1 MTRGSDVG
9 GRGAFA
15 EHQLDRISGDQVD
28 EEEDQGDYEPDD
40 WQGVEDALEEGFQA
54 LVSSVVVIL
63 RGASAKALAESKDP
77 FPLHATLLFEGI
89 LSDLG
94 EIGFMRELLDAF
106 DESAAR
112 VGILDCA
119 RSIASLRI
127 ELRSG

>member
-1 MTRGSDVG
+1 
-9 GRGAFA
+9 
-15 EHQLDRISGDQVD
+15 VD

-63 RGASAKALAESKDP
+63 SGASAKALAESKDP
-77 FPLHATLLFEGI
+77 FRLHATLLFEGI